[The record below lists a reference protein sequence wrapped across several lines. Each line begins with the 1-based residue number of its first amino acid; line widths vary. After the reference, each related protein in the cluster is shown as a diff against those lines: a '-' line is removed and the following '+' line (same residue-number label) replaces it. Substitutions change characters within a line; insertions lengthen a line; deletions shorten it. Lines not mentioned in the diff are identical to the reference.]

1 MSKIVWIL
9 IFIVLNFSALGIGS
23 LLMNNGPTSDW
34 YMELNKAPWTPP
46 GWFFGVAWTTIMIC
60 FSIYM
65 SFLVIQKPNSYV
77 LSLFII
83 QFLLNIFWNYAFFN
97 QHLIGLGL
105 LVILSLTLVVGYF
118 LITYTSELSHKSW
131 LIVPYFVWLSVAS
144 SLNAYVYFNN

>member
-9 IFIVLNFSALGIGS
+9 TFLVLNFSALGIGN
-23 LLMNNGPTSDW
+23 LLMNNGPTSNW

-65 SFLVIQKPNSYV
+65 SFLIVQKPNSYV

-83 QFLLNIFWNYAFFN
+83 QFLLNIFWNYSFFN
-97 QHLIGLGL
+97 QHLVGLGL
-105 LVILSLTLVVGYF
+105 LIILLLTLVVGYF
-118 LITYTSELSHKSW
+118 LITYTSQLSQISL
-131 LIVPYFVWLSVAS
+131 LIVPYFVWLIVAS